1 MKHNRDGLVGTLH
14 GVDRYLAVDLDL
26 FDDEYR
32 DLRREDYGHQPD
44 DGKKKVVKI
53 TIGTGPTASV
63 DEVVLRKENDE
74 GFATENFTLGHQ
86 RKNRVQNQA

>member
-1 MKHNRDGLVGTLH
+1 LNHNRAGIFETLH
-14 GVDRYLAVDLDL
+14 GVDRYLAVGLDL
-26 FDDEYR
+26 FDVEDR
-32 DLRREDYGHQPD
+32 DLRREDFGHQPD
-44 DGKKKVVKI
+44 DWKKKVAKI
-53 TIGTGPTASV
+53 TIGTGPTASG